1 MNNDP
6 ASLLAGHPRAPL
18 LAAVGRHAAE
28 AGFRVAVVGG
38 FVRDLL
44 LGIIS
49 QDIDIVVEGDAIAC
63 ARLLAGRLGGA
74 VAKTSRFGTAVLMAG
89 DTRIDLA
96 MARTERY
103 PRPGALPEVSPGTLA
118 DDLWRRD
125 FTVNAIAF
133 AIGPDCFGSLID
145 DVGGREDVREGII
158 RILHPGSFS
167 DDPTRMLRAVRL
179 AHRLRFS
186 LAAATADRLREA
198 VRGRYWLTV
207 GTHRLGREIRL
218 LFRENDWPGLCR
230 SLDDW
235 GMFQPFFATVLT
247 AAKLSALERIDDAAA
262 CLGHCGLSFGRTAVA
277 ALIIG
282 GRAAYWLQCED
293 DYVPPDKLSAIRRL
307 LAAPGAD
314 VRLRGSLGDIPPAV
328 LAYLWIMCQNEEER
342 LRLQTSLARMLLP
355 RERGGDSW
363 PGRG

>member
-6 ASLLAGHPRAPL
+6 ASLLAAHPHAPL
-18 LAAVGRHAAE
+18 LAAVGGHAAE
-28 AGFRVAVVGG
+28 AGFRVAAVGG

-74 VAKTSRFGTAVLMAG
+74 VTKTSRFGTAVLMAG
-89 DTRIDLA
+89 DIRIDLA

-125 FTVNAIAF
+125 FTVNAVALG
-133 AIGPDCFGSLID
+133 IGPGCFGRLID
-145 DVGGREDVREGII
+145 DIGGRKDLQAGII

-179 AHRLRFS
+179 AHRLHFS
-186 LAAATADRLREA
+186 LATSTADRLREA

-207 GTHRLGREIRL
+207 GSHRLGREIRL

-230 SLDDW
+230 SLDHW
-235 GMFQPFFATVLT
+235 GMFRPLFATVLT
-247 AAKLSALERIDDAAA
+247 AAKLSALARIDEAADW
-262 CLGHCGLSFGRTAVA
+262 LGRCGLACERTTVA
-277 ALIIG
+277 AIIIG
-282 GRAAYWLQCED
+282 GRAAFWLQCESD
-293 DYVPPDKLSAIRRL
+293 CGPPGRLSAIRRL
-307 LAAPGAD
+307 LAAPAGD
-314 VRLRGSLGDIPPAV
+314 IRLRGLLEDIHPAV

-342 LRLQTSLARMLLP
+342 SRLQTSLDGISRRLP
-355 RERGGDSW
+355 RGRGGDS
-363 PGRG
+363 

>member
-6 ASLLAGHPRAPL
+6 AALLAGHPKAPL

-28 AGFRVAVVGG
+28 AGFRTAVVGG

-63 ARLLAGRLGGA
+63 ASLLAGRLGGA
-74 VAKTSRFGTAVLMAG
+74 VAKTSRFGTAVLMVG

-96 MARTERY
+96 MARSESY
-103 PRPGALPEVSPGTLA
+103 PHPGALPDVSPGTLA
-118 DDLWRRD
+118 VDLWRRD
-125 FTVNAIAF
+125 FTVNAIAL
-133 AIGPDCFGSLID
+133 GLVPENFGILID
-145 DVGGREDVREGII
+145 EVGGRQDLCERLI
-158 RILHPGSFS
+158 RILHPRSFS

-198 VRGRYWLTV
+198 VRGRNWLTV
-207 GTHRLGREIRL
+207 GSHRLGREIRL
-218 LFRENDWPGLCR
+218 LFRENDWPGLFR

-235 GMFQPFFATVLT
+235 GMFRPLFATVLSG
-247 AAKLSALERIDDAAA
+247 AKIAALENIDTASV
-262 CLGHCGLSFGRTAVA
+262 CLGRSGLSFDREAVA

-282 GRAAYWLQCED
+282 GRAGFWLKCESACS
-293 DYVPPDKLSAIRRL
+293 PPGRLYAIRRL
-307 LAAPGAD
+307 LAAPGTDA
-314 VRLRGSLGDIPPAV
+314 RLRALLRDIPPAA
-328 LAYLWIMCQNEEER
+328 LAYLWIICQNEEER
-342 LRLQTSLARMLLP
+342 LRLQKALARMRLS
-355 RERGGDSW
+355 REPGGET
-363 PGRG
+363 